1 MGFFNTMGKIAYG
14 AADFAAEAMEH
25 TAKRI
30 DRMSDDDIKKKYSEP
45 VEAVRG
51 RAEMAQMK
59 AEMWQMKKEERKMRE
74 EMLRMEEERFRNGS
88 DVMITA
94 LMN

>member
-1 MGFFNTMGKIAYG
+1 MGFFSALGKVAYG
-14 AADFAAEAMEH
+14 AVDFAADAMEH

-30 DRMSDDDIKKKYSEP
+30 NRMSDDEIKQKYSEP
-45 VEAVRG
+45 VETVRG

-74 EMLRMEEERFRNGS
+74 EMLRMEEERLSECNKK
-88 DVMITA
+88 V
-94 LMN
+94 